1 LWLRWTVKEKAWAGM
16 PLPCDKVD
24 VDLFN
29 ASTIVTIG
37 NGKMADFWGSSWIEG
52 QAPKNMAPNLYKKAR
67 RKNITV
73 FKALRNN
80 YWIRF
85 CAPFTREE
93 EVREFVSLWHSISS
107 THNLNDL
114 DDTIIWRW
122 SADGNYSSSS
132 AYKIQFAT
140 NFCKIKINP
149 IWKAKTEPKCRFFAW
164 TLLHNKILTADNL
177 QKRGWPCNHNCS
189 LCSLSLETVTHLCKD
204 CPFAV
209 EVWSMILSW
218 AELRFLFG
226 ISKTGT
232 LSEWWYRLR
241 MLCSKHSRKSFDGL
255 LIYFW
260 WSLWV
265 ERNNR
270 IFKGQ
275 QRTTEQVV
283 QMVKDFVGRGMAC

>member
-24 VDLFN
+24 LDLFN

-80 YWIRF
+80 YWIQF

-93 EVREFVSLWHSISS
+93 EMREFVSLWHSISS
-107 THNLNDL
+107 THSLNDL
-114 DDTIIWRW
+114 DDTISWRW
-122 SADGNYSSSS
+122 SADGKYSSSS
-132 AYKIQFAT
+132 AYKIQFST
-140 NFCKIKINP
+140 NFCKIKFNP
-149 IWKAKTEPKCRFFAW
+149 IWKAKIEPKCRFFVW

-189 LCSLSLETVTHLCKD
+189 LCSLSLETVAHLCKD

-218 AELRFLFG
+218 ANLRFLVG

-232 LSEWWYRLR
+232 LSEWWFRLR
-241 MLCSKHSRKSFDGL
+241 LLCSKHSRKSFDGL

-260 WSLWV
+260 WSLWL

-270 IFKGQ
+270 IFKG
-275 QRTTEQVV
+275 
-283 QMVKDFVGRGMAC
+283 